1 MKVRHLLAAAVLG
14 AFAVGAQAQEAGDW
28 VVKFGIHTVNPDG
41 NNGEVAGGAFAVDV
55 GNDTKPSLQAEY
67 FFSPN
72 LGVEVLAAVPFKHD
86 IMLNGAKAATTKQLP
101 PTVSVQWH
109 FNPEGKV
116 NPFVGAGI
124 NYTTFFSVNETGPLT
139 GTQLNL
145 DSSWGLAFHAG
156 LDFKINDNWLFTVD
170 GRWID
175 IDTDVKLDGAGIG
188 TVNIDPVA
196 YGVSIGY
203 RF

>member
-28 VVKFGIHTVNPDG
+28 VVKFGIHSVNPTGD
-41 NNGEVAGGAFAVDV
+41 NGTVAGGAFAVDV
-55 GNDTKPSLQAEY
+55 DNNARPSLQAEY

-72 LGVEVLAAVPFKHD
+72 LGLEVLAAVPFKHD
-86 IMLNGAKAATTKQLP
+86 IMLNGGKAASTKQLP

-116 NPFVGAGI
+116 SPFVGAGV
-124 NYTTFFSVNETGPLT
+124 NFTTFFSVDETGPLT
-139 GTQLNL
+139 GTQLSLGN
-145 DSSWGLAFHAG
+145 SWGLALHAG
-156 LDFKINDNWLFTVD
+156 VDFKINDKWRFTID
-170 GRWID
+170 ARRID
-175 IDTDVKLDGAGIG
+175 IDTDVSLDGADIG
-188 TVNIDPVA
+188 TVNVDPTVFGA
-196 YGVSIGY
+196 SVGY